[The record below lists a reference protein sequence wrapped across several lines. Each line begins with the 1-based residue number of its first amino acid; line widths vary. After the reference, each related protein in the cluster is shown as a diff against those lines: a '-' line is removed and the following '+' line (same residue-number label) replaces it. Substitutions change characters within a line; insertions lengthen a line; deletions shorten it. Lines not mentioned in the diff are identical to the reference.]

1 MEEEEI
7 RRIMEEINPNIP
19 EETIQELIEGVK
31 RIKTMKDGDEIII
44 KDKEGNDKTIIF
56 HTLQQQIEA
65 ETDWKKKA
73 SLTAKFLSLGME

>member
-44 KDKEGNDKTIIF
+44 KDKEGNDKTIFF

-73 SLTAKFLSLGME
+73 SLTAKLLSLGME